1 MILLE
6 TSGTLLESETFGS
19 QLNIFQERRMLR
31 QMKLLDTSGVQQN
44 GVSLA
49 RSRRPS
55 SVGGGVPEIDLFA
68 TSRNC
73 VIDKFASWGPDP
85 EASFIDSFQ
94 VDWGSFESVYI
105 FPPIPLI
112 PKIIQKIIMERAR
125 GILIVP
131 KLGRTHRFGIDIC

>member
-1 MILLE
+1 M
-6 TSGTLLESETFGS
+6 
-19 QLNIFQERRMLR
+19 
-31 QMKLLDTSGVQQN
+31 
-44 GVSLA
+44 
-49 RSRRPS
+49 
-55 SVGGGVPEIDLFA
+55 GGPEIDLFA

-131 KLGRTHRFGIDIC
+131 NWDSQFWYRHLLRIQVDHFDFSCDVNTVYLSVDTEIQRRSCPFGNVLRAITFSGETFW